1 LYEKE
6 PTKENK
12 GEKSGG
18 TEMWNILRFLKTT
31 RCAKNSKKKRPRHR
45 SGAPRVVLSFPFGK
59 SSSCS
64 SGSNN
69 EYKGED
75 RRERE
80 RERERGAKAGV
91 ASRGQ

>member
-1 LYEKE
+1 
-6 PTKENK
+6 
-12 GEKSGG
+12 
-18 TEMWNILRFLKTT
+18 MWNILRFLKTT

-64 SGSNN
+64 SGSKN
-69 EYKGED
+69 ECKGEE
-75 RRERE
+75 RERE
-80 RERERGAKAGV
+80 REREAKAGV